1 MRMVCAHGCAM
12 RRAVCAYSCAMR
24 RAVCAACAY
33 SFTIIFV
40 MIFAQILLYLPLR
53 NAARRDGMC
62 CVSMSLLCTVFE
74 LRQGFIFNKK
84 LRYTIGLYDSAFVRY
99 FNHGTIAQT
108 LQMSPLGFGFGS
120 SDPSY

>member
-1 MRMVCAHGCAM
+1 MRFGLIRYAFTVCAYGAACVGGCTLMRMVCAHG
-12 RRAVCAYSCAMR
+12 CAMR

-62 CVSMSLLCTVFE
+62 CVSMSLLCTVF
-74 LRQGFIFNKK
+74 
-84 LRYTIGLYDSAFVRY
+84 
-99 FNHGTIAQT
+99 
-108 LQMSPLGFGFGS
+108 
-120 SDPSY
+120 

>member
-1 MRMVCAHGCAM
+1 MRFGLIRYAFTVCAYGAACVGGCTLMRMVCAHGCAM

-62 CVSMSLLCTVFE
+62 CVSMSLLCTVF
-74 LRQGFIFNKK
+74 
-84 LRYTIGLYDSAFVRY
+84 
-99 FNHGTIAQT
+99 
-108 LQMSPLGFGFGS
+108 
-120 SDPSY
+120 